1 MIDKFSI
8 FNGGKYFSLG
18 IFQNYLVFMP
28 AIKYIKYFHATTR
41 IISCKSN
48 WMSGESI
55 EKITKPDSNFAPT
68 FVDHHSLPNINF
80 NGHCLIKDNISVPKK
95 EINLY
100 ISYTLGPQ
108 LRNQNT
114 NFTLI
119 VWLFGSV
126 KVTKDADPDKYR
138 GYGVGFDFCSEFLIT
153 ERS

>member
-1 MIDKFSI
+1 
-8 FNGGKYFSLG
+8 
-18 IFQNYLVFMP
+18 
-28 AIKYIKYFHATTR
+28 
-41 IISCKSN
+41 
-48 WMSGESI
+48 MSEESI

-119 VWLFGSV
+119 V
-126 KVTKDADPDKYR
+126 
-138 GYGVGFDFCSEFLIT
+138 
-153 ERS
+153 